1 MKKTLHNMTV
11 KELKQLYEIIY
22 FAKDQIDKIFDYDDD
37 GEFCK
42 AMCMTLGDSN
52 DPRER
57 QISDLY
63 YTMND
68 VNIMITEIIE
78 YGRRNNNGK

>member
-11 KELKQLYEIIY
+11 KELQQLYEIIY

-37 GEFCK
+37 GKFCE
-42 AMCMTLGDSN
+42 AMCITLGDSN

-63 YTMND
+63 YAMNNA
-68 VNIMITEIIE
+68 NIMITEIIE